1 MNEITEIIRKQLPKI
16 PPHVRNYL
24 QSDAYPQV
32 MRDVVSR
39 YNLQLDTA
47 AQVEI
52 ETTLLLIGMTPPS
65 EYQKKLEAADLTP
78 EQAKVIAADMNA
90 EVFKPL
96 VEAYKKP
103 QEPTFT
109 NAFADEVAQPKEEQ
123 VEVEEDLPEPEET
136 PAPEPQD
143 PAVEEKKPEKKYAI
157 DPYREPIE

>member
-1 MNEITEIIRKQLPKI
+1 MNELAEIIKKQLPNI
-16 PPHVRNYL
+16 PPHVRSYL
-24 QSDAYPQV
+24 QSESYPKV

-39 YNLQLDTA
+39 YNLHLDTA

-52 ETTLLLIGMTPPS
+52 ETTLMLIGIVPPS
-65 EYQKKLEAADLTP
+65 RYQKKLELAGLTS
-78 EQAKVIAADMNA
+78 EQAQVIAADMNA

-103 QEPTFT
+103 QEPAFT

-123 VEVEEDLPEPEET
+123 APESVEEEVVEET
-136 PAPEPQD
+136 PAPQPV
-143 PAVEEKKPEKKYAI
+143 VEEKKPEKKYAI